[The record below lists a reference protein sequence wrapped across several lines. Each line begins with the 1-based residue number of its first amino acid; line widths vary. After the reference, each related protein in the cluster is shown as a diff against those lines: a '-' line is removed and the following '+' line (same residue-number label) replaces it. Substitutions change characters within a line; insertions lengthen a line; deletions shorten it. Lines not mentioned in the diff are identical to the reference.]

1 MLGLIVLL
9 IQVAASMQKDIDA
22 HVPSYPNLPSKL
34 ICLLHSVTLHVMYT
48 SYPVLLT
55 RSLQS
60 PILKPSLFC
69 PQADPDTDEVYAQ
82 MTLQPVNTVSI

>member
-48 SYPVLLT
+48 SYPCPFDTELASTNSKTISLLSSGGP
-55 RSLQS
+55 RH
-60 PILKPSLFC
+60 
-69 PQADPDTDEVYAQ
+69 
-82 MTLQPVNTVSI
+82 

>member
-1 MLGLIVLL
+1 MLELGMFL

-34 ICLLHSVTLHVMYT
+34 ICFLHSVTLHVID
-48 SYPVLLT
+48 SSHVLPTWTL
-55 RSLQS
+55 RS
-60 PILKPSLFC
+60 PILILSNLNS
-69 PQADPDTDEVYAQ
+69 QADPDTDEVYAQ